1 MNLLHR
7 VSCFYSPKARRI
19 ASSSSNVI
27 LAGRFLFFFL
37 GFSKAFLIPYLAPL
51 LTALDTRALP
61 AIKIRGMIPPRW
73 WVRRRVVVRLRLR
86 RGTIP
91 LRHRPHMVL
100 GQSKEGPLV
109 FISFCSRASTSS
121 TGSATATATTSAGWC
136 RGWTGAGRSCGRAA
150 YRRSASLFIYGGHR
164 IGMRNIANTSPSR
177 PFLGIFVQQI
187 QPSP

>member
-19 ASSSSNVI
+19 ASSSSNVM
-27 LAGRFLFFFL
+27 LGGRFLFFFL

-86 RGTIP
+86 RGAIP
-91 LRHRPHMVL
+91 RRHWPHMVL
-100 GQSKEGPLV
+100 GTVEGRTPV
-109 FISFCSRASTSS
+109 FISFLFTSVDPVH
-121 TGSATATATTSAGWC
+121 GLGHGPGHGLGGVVQGVDLGWRFVWRC
-136 RGWTGAGRSCGRAA
+136 DVLTVALPLHTRW
-150 YRRSASLFIYGGHR
+150 
-164 IGMRNIANTSPSR
+164 SPYWYA
-177 PFLGIFVQQI
+177 
-187 QPSP
+187 